1 MVLMGKSFESF
12 SLYVYASYEGRNFK
26 HLRKGYEEEEF
37 LISVYVF
44 LYTKPRT
51 TFGGANLDLQT
62 FRTIRQCYM
71 LNLEEAE
78 LGVFE
83 DKRYLNIC
91 IYVSTVL
98 TKELIRRFFFR
109 TLTPSFE

>member
-1 MVLMGKSFESF
+1 MVLMEKSFESF

-26 HLRKGYEEEEF
+26 HLRKGYEQEEF

-51 TFGGANLDLQT
+51 TFVGANLYLET
-62 FRTIRQCYM
+62 FRTIRQCYI

-78 LGVFE
+78 SDGFE

-91 IYVSTVL
+91 ICVSTVL
-98 TKELIRRFFFR
+98 SKELIRRFFSDSNTFI
-109 TLTPSFE
+109 